1 MLNTL
6 MGLLEALYVLDD
18 LSADCDVISAL
29 GTSGVGRSVGFD
41 NSRVWAISGAG
52 FQVIKDPIPA
62 RASRF

>member
-1 MLNTL
+1 M
-6 MGLLEALYVLDD
+6 LDD